1 MQNAKHDL
9 MQWQLLSA
17 RLYKIFPVIQYSVLK
32 LQRSTDGRIP
42 SLLAKQEE
50 RAILKGS
57 FPALV
62 LKKGTNIHTNHR
74 THVFKSQDTSPS
86 LPTSTARNLLTVAL

>member
-1 MQNAKHDL
+1 MAASQR
-9 MQWQLLSA
+9 

-50 RAILKGS
+50 QAILKGS
-57 FPALV
+57 FPALI
-62 LKKGTNIHTNHR
+62 LRKGTNIHTNHR
-74 THVFKSQDTSPS
+74 THMFLRAK
-86 LPTSTARNLLTVAL
+86 TVHHLYPPPLQETY